1 MKYQT
6 LFTPIQIGKLTLK
19 NRFAMAPMGP
29 LGLGDS
35 EGGWNQRGIDYY
47 TCLLYTS
54 RRLGREHGSD
64 QHETASYTGAG
75 QSDAWKIRIPERRNP
90 QARAGTSP

>member
-1 MKYQT
+1 MEAAV
-6 LFTPIQIGKLTLK
+6 GS
-19 NRFAMAPMGP
+19 MA
-29 LGLGDS
+29 S
-35 EGGWNQRGIDYY
+35 SHQERV
-47 TCLLYTS
+47 S
-54 RRLGREHGSD
+54 RRLGREYGSD